1 MSIWQ
6 LMRKKRIF
14 ASVISTNNFNIKKNG
29 LRN

>member
-14 ASVISTNNFNIKKNG
+14 VSVISTNNFNIKKNG